1 MLIVDLVE
9 VDPLQWCK
17 CHYPFMTY
25 TYMLIHVSKQRHF
38 LLKRSNVTS
47 TPAWRRRLIQSV
59 EKSWQLLC
67 LSRVVTE
74 DNMHHFLRYWTTP
87 STTWHLSSH
96 YIHVPLTILQQELAV
111 NAIKFWN
118 APTNSSRDNLMVITT
133 ALLLL
138 LMIHIYIEGFTR
150 NIADY
155 IVWYLV

>member
-59 EKSWQLLC
+59 EKVDSFSACRESLQKTIC
-67 LSRVVTE
+67 IIFCVTE
-74 DNMHHFLRYWTTP
+74 QLPVRLGIYPVITYTCLWPSCNKNWLLMPLSSEMHLPTP
-87 STTWHLSSH
+87 PGTTWWSSQQH
-96 YIHVPLTILQQELAV
+96 Y
-111 NAIKFWN
+111 
-118 APTNSSRDNLMVITT
+118 SSSWWSTSTLKVLPVT
-133 ALLLL
+133 
-138 LMIHIYIEGFTR
+138 
-150 NIADY
+150 
-155 IVWYLV
+155 